1 VVVVDMKTDRERD
14 GGSTSETG
22 TVGQSKRHGSLFAA
36 GACRPAGRASN
47 KARARQLS
55 AAGDDQHAALR
66 TVLLSL
72 YIEREKGR
80 LK

>member
-1 VVVVDMKTDRERD
+1 LQQ
-14 GGSTSETG
+14 G
-22 TVGQSKRHGSLFAA
+22 
-36 GACRPAGRASN
+36 PAGRASN

-72 YIEREKGR
+72 YIEREKG
-80 LK
+80 